1 MARVIGRG
9 ALANTVTE
17 AQADIASDPQRG
29 RHAHRSYGDPS
40 PRRARVP
47 WGSVFHRAFV
57 VLMYFFMLCPL
68 IFVVWLSFFK
78 DAILFFPPAG
88 YTLSWYRNA
97 WSNPAFANGFVI
109 SLQVALLASACGV
122 ALGVLATLGIV
133 RHRFR
138 GERTVNTLLLSPLL
152 VPGIV
157 AGIAIYLFYLA
168 AENYFDRD
176 IVGSYG
182 GLVIA
187 HVCLTIPWTVRLVS
201 ASMVGLDPSIEEA
214 ARNLGANGRV
224 AFLRVTLPMLRPA
237 IVAAT
242 LFSFIVSFENLELS
256 LSLVGPGRTTLPI
269 AIMQYLEFNL
279 DPTIAAVASVQILLL
294 GILMLV
300 TDRFVKLSQVV

>member
-1 MARVIGRG
+1 
-9 ALANTVTE
+9 
-17 AQADIASDPQRG
+17 
-29 RHAHRSYGDPS
+29 
-40 PRRARVP
+40 
-47 WGSVFHRAFV
+47 
-57 VLMYFFMLCPL
+57 MYFFMLCPL

-88 YTLSWYRNA
+88 YTLSWYPNA
-97 WSNPAFANGFVI
+97 WAIPAFADGFVI

-122 ALGVLATLGIV
+122 ALGVLATLGII

-214 ARNLGANGRV
+214 ARNLGANGR
-224 AFLRVTLPMLRPA
+224 
-237 IVAAT
+237 
-242 LFSFIVSFENLELS
+242 S
-256 LSLVGPGRTTLPI
+256 LSCALPCPCCGRPSWLRRSSASSFRSKTWNCRCRWLGRAARRCRSRSCNTWNSTWTRPSPRWRRSRSCCWHPHAGDGPL
-269 AIMQYLEFNL
+269 
-279 DPTIAAVASVQILLL
+279 
-294 GILMLV
+294 
-300 TDRFVKLSQVV
+300 VKLSQVV